1 MKFIVDA
8 HFPKR
13 LSKWLNDRGHDSIHT
28 SDLPKGNNT
37 LDIEIIEKSIEEN
50 RIIISKDSDFFK
62 YRIVKGVPDKILMI
76 TTGNILNTELINLFE
91 ENFNNIVESFESGKK
106 VIELSNLI
114 VIVHS

>member
-37 LDIEIIEKSIEEN
+37 PDIEIIEKSIEET
-50 RIIISKDSDFFK
+50 RVVITKDSDFFK
-62 YRIVKGVPDKILMI
+62 YRVVKGEPDRILMI
-76 TTGNILNTELINLFE
+76 TTGNIINTELINLFE
-91 ENFNNIVESFESGKK
+91 RNFKIIAESFELGKK
-106 VIELSNLI
+106 VIELSNESVTI
-114 VIVHS
+114 HS